1 MVFKTMLETA
11 NKDLVSFFDELY
23 AGTNPNIKSDS
34 TNKNN
39 MKKLV
44 SLCYFLAS
52 INNKYINGL
61 KADIGSYLQ
70 TSGTSASSIDTLAN
84 IGLSVSRKT
93 VNWQKKIISDDHEQS
108 VNDYCL

>member
-1 MVFKTMLETA
+1 M
-11 NKDLVSFFDELY
+11 Y

-44 SLCYFLAS
+44 FLCYFLVS

-70 TSGTSASSIDTLAN
+70 TSETSASSINTFAN

-93 VNWQKKIISDDHEQS
+93 VNQQKKIISDDHEQS
-108 VNDYCL
+108 VNNYCLQNIEKMF